1 MPKMKMK
8 IRRKILSS
16 KLKVNNYLNN
26 EKVTVVND
34 IEKDLLKLKLIS
46 VNFDEYLKKKINNK
60 NLAHSIIISI
70 ICIIGGL
77 RLLAGAFI
85 TDPKIWVLIAD
96 PFYLIGN
103 RVLINLVLIV
113 LIVGSLKFRLI
124 YLFSKNKNFNNF
136 L

>member
-1 MPKMKMK
+1 MKMK

-34 IEKDLLKLKLIS
+34 IEKELLKQKLIS

-60 NLAHSIIISI
+60 NMMHSIIISI
-70 ICIIGGL
+70 ICIIESL

-85 TDPKIWVLIAD
+85 TDPKICVLIAD
-96 PFYLIGN
+96 PFYLIGD
-103 RVLINLVLIV
+103 RVLINLVFVALTV
-113 LIVGSLKFRLI
+113 VGVKARFI
-124 YLFSKNKNFNNF
+124 YLFSKYQNFNNF
-136 L
+136 F

>member
-1 MPKMKMK
+1 MKMK